1 MDNVKMPTREEVTKL
16 LTLMINSPVVHEKTI
31 GELLGLKL
39 VDSLL
44 PPMKGEPEWGY
55 EGLKEFFLMHN
66 IVSNDTLG
74 EALEK
79 LQ

>member
-1 MDNVKMPTREEVTKL
+1 MDNIKMPTKEEVKKL

-44 PPMKGEPEWGY
+44 PPMKSEPEWGY
-55 EGLKEFFLMHN
+55 EGLREFFLMHN
-66 IVSNDTLG
+66 IAGNDTLG